1 MQSIY
6 PIKFKPIFKDKI
18 WGGQKI
24 KNLLN
29 MDFGELPN
37 CGEVWLLSGVEGNP
51 SVAENGYLAGN
62 ELNELVEVFMGDLV
76 GDKVYDRFGDQFP
89 ILVKVI
95 DSNDWLSIQVHPDD
109 ALASKR
115 GIGYGKTEMW
125 YVMQAESDAQL
136 ISGFNREMSKEE
148 YLNFLESGQL
158 KTVMNFEDVQAGDV
172 FFMPAGRVHALG
184 PGTLIAEI
192 QQTSDTTYRIYDWDR
207 VDHTGQTRE
216 LHTEEAL
223 EAIDFQLPDEV
234 KTNYVSQMNQT
245 SNVIESPFFT
255 TNILQ
260 FNQGIKKDYSQLD
273 SFVMLFN
280 VEGDCVLDWGDDKK
294 ISLQTGEIVLI
305 PNIINAVALYPDNSC
320 KILEVYIQ

>member
-76 GDKVYDRFGDQFP
+76 GERVYDRFGDQFP

-158 KTVMNFEDVQAGDV
+158 KTVMNFEAVQAGDV

-223 EAIDFQLPDEV
+223 EAINFQLPDEV
-234 KTNYVSQMNQT
+234 KTNYESQMNQT
-245 SNVIESPFFT
+245 SKVIESPFFT

-294 ISLQTGEIVLI
+294 ISLKTGEIVLI
-305 PNIINAVALYPDNSC
+305 PNIINAVALYPDDSC